1 MVFHERPCRVSRSLE
16 SEALVDVLNGKVKV
30 NVHSYEVTNFDALV
44 RLTSEFEYAFHS
56 IG

>member
-1 MVFHERPCRVSRSLE
+1 M
-16 SEALVDVLNGKVKV
+16 DVLNGKVKV